1 MRNFAGQQ
9 PVRPRRSQSPR
20 RLSRAGA
27 SFVFFVFLLS
37 LAGCSDT
44 EIRGSYDVEVDIAGI
59 GTSLDGVLIL
69 AAEFLDIPPLEDEER
84 AIFGDWFVS
93 DTIDA
98 NSCFILESASRG
110 EEATK
115 IVRVFETRLRGNEIV
130 LPIEIFRTPSNSIEI
145 VDLKFFANTT
155 GGSVV
160 FHDRDRQREG
170 RIRGVRSGPPSAAKC
185 LEELETFR
193 ADLRESIR
201 K

>member
-9 PVRPRRSQSPR
+9 PVRPQRSQSPR
-20 RLSRAGA
+20 RLWRTAA
-27 SFVFFVFLLS
+27 SFVFLLS

-145 VDLKFFANTT
+145 VALKFFANTT

-185 LEELETFR
+185 LEELEAFR